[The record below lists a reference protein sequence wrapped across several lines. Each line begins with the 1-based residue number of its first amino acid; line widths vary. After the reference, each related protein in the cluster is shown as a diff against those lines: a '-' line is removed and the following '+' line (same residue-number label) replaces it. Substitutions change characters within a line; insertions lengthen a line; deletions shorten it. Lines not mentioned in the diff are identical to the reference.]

1 MARVTVEDCIKIVPN
16 RFTLCLAAAERA
28 RNLASG
34 AGKTIDANDKKFAVI
49 ALREIAAGTIE
60 PGALIEKFISGSQ
73 RLLSSDSDEEDDD
86 VVFDTM
92 KTIGADDPQF
102 RNIAERQA
110 GDAISIKDT
119 DDFDDDLGDEEDDE

>member
-34 AGKTIDANDKKFAVI
+34 AGKTIDANDKKSTVI
-49 ALREIAAGTIE
+49 ALREIAAGTVD
-60 PGALIEKFISGSQ
+60 PDALIEKAISGSQ
-73 RLLSSDSDEEDDD
+73 RHLSSDADEDDD

-102 RNIAERQA
+102 RTIAERQA
-110 GDAISIKDT
+110 GDSIAIKDI
-119 DDFDDDLGDEEDDE
+119 DEADDDLDDDEE